1 MVERKT
7 YSLLS
12 SDASRVDELV
22 EWINVE
28 LERHG
33 VKKANRTTVL
43 RALIFSA
50 KKMKLEDLV
59 EGIKQAQVY
68 A

>member
-1 MVERKT
+1 MAERKT

-12 SDASRVDELV
+12 SDAPRVDELV
-22 EWINVE
+22 ELINVE
-28 LERHG
+28 LEKVG
-33 VKKANRTTVL
+33 IKKANRSTVL

-59 EGIKQAQVY
+59 EGIKQAQFY

>member
-1 MVERKT
+1 MAERKT

-12 SDASRVDELV
+12 SDAPRVDELV

-28 LERHG
+28 LEKVG
-33 VKKANRTTVL
+33 IKKANRSTVL

-59 EGIKQAQVY
+59 EGIKQAQFY

>member
-1 MVERKT
+1 MAERKT
-7 YSLLS
+7 YSLLP
-12 SDASRVDELV
+12 SDAPRVDELV

-28 LERHG
+28 LERLG
-33 VKKANRTTVL
+33 IKKANRTTVL

-50 KKMKLEDLV
+50 KKITLEDLV
-59 EGIKQAQVY
+59 DGIKQAQFY